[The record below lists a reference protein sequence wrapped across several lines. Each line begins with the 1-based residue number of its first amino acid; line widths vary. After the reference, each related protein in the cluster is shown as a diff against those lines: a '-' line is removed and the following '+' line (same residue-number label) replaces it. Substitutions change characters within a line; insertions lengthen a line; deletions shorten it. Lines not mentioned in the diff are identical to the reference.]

1 MSTVVVM
8 TEIPDGEL
16 REHLTEI
23 LGRVEAGEEL
33 VITVA
38 GRPVAELHP
47 VRRPVSLA
55 EFLTWPK
62 ADRAMLDDIGEPGR
76 DETTDDMKDPS
87 AVIARADALADTSAL
102 HRRRSRAA
110 AARRAPGVA
119 RRPPTSRWPI

>member
-33 VITVA
+33 VVTVA

-62 ADRAMLDDIGEPGR
+62 ADRAMLDDIRELVG
-76 DETTDDMKDPS
+76 DETTDDMKDPWRDRES
-87 AVIARADALADTSAL
+87 
-102 HRRRSRAA
+102 
-110 AARRAPGVA
+110 
-119 RRPPTSRWPI
+119 